1 MCNNDINIRETAE
14 EIAGILENCGFD
26 DVTDSS
32 GYYVIREFD
41 GDMERCVDIFKS
53 TGDGTEAPHYV
64 IYVSY
69 EDEDFEWYFTKG
81 LSVDE
86 LADKLEELSK

>member
-14 EIAGILENCGFD
+14 TIVDILENCGFD

-41 GDMERCVDIFKS
+41 DDMERCVDVFKS

-69 EDEDFEWYFTKG
+69 EDGDGDWEHTNT

-86 LADKLEELSK
+86 LEDKLEELCG

>member
-14 EIAGILENCGFD
+14 EIADILENCGFD

-32 GYYVIREFD
+32 GYYAIKVFD
-41 GDMERCVDIFKS
+41 DEMMRCVDVSKS
-53 TGDGTEAPHYV
+53 TGDGAEEPHYV

-69 EDEDFEWYFTKG
+69 EDESSDWSYTNS

-86 LADKLEELSK
+86 LVGKLEELSK